1 MASAATDLHIQI
13 DAIRPIALLHL
24 LPLLLLGQGI
34 AHYREQT
41 LSLAIGGQALVLGLV
56 LYAAIGLAEGRIW
69 LLAPLWR

>member
-1 MASAATDLHIQI
+1 MASAATDRHIQI

-24 LPLLLLGQGI
+24 LQLLLLGQGI

-41 LSLAIGGQALVLGLV
+41 LSLAIGGQALVLDLV
-56 LYAAIGLAEGRIW
+56 LYAAMGLAEGRIR

>member
-41 LSLAIGGQALVLGLV
+41 LSLAIGGQALVL
-56 LYAAIGLAEGRIW
+56 YAAMGLAEGRIW

>member
-1 MASAATDLHIQI
+1 MASAATDRHIQI

-41 LSLAIGGQALVLGLV
+41 LSLAIGGQALVL
-56 LYAAIGLAEGRIW
+56 YAAMGLAEGPVR